1 MSEIAQPPVPTRPAE
16 GAKRQGRVDQLIT
29 GFVDGILVPIISNG
43 VLFIVFAVLWVAFG
57 AAIIWS
63 QGSLDA
69 TWDWVRSLPILVQAV
84 VWLLFLPVV
93 VGLWV
98 WETTWPLVVRLP
110 VLIGLAIWNLA
121 MFLPRAA
128 AAKP

>member
-16 GAKRQGRVDQLIT
+16 GARRQGRVDQLIT
-29 GFVDGILVPIISNG
+29 GFVEGILVPIISNG

-110 VLIGLAIWNLA
+110 VVIGLAIWNLA
-121 MFLPRAA
+121 MFLPRPA

>member
-1 MSEIAQPPVPTRPAE
+1 ME
-16 GAKRQGRVDQLIT
+16 QLIS
-29 GFVDGILVPIISNG
+29 GVVNG
-43 VLFIVFAVLWVAFG
+43 VVVPVVTSGLAFIVFLVLWAAFG

-69 TWDWVRSLPILVQAV
+69 TWEWVRSLPMIVQAV

-98 WETTWPLVVRLP
+98 WETAWPLIVRL
-110 VLIGLAIWNLA
+110 VLVAGLAAWNLII
-121 MFLPRAA
+121 FLPRAA
-128 AAKP
+128 AAEP

>member
-16 GAKRQGRVDQLIT
+16 GARRQGRVDQLIT

-69 TWDWVRSLPILVQAV
+69 TWDWVRSLPILIQAV

-110 VLIGLAIWNLA
+110 VVIGLAIWNLA
-121 MFLPRAA
+121 MFLPRGA

>member
-1 MSEIAQPPVPTRPAE
+1 M
-16 GAKRQGRVDQLIT
+16 DQLIT
-29 GFVDGILVPIISNG
+29 GFVEGILVPIISNG

-69 TWDWVRSLPILVQAV
+69 TWDWVRSLPILVQAL

-110 VLIGLAIWNLA
+110 VVIGLAIWNLA
-121 MFLPRAA
+121 TFLPRAA

>member
-16 GAKRQGRVDQLIT
+16 GARRQGRVDQLIT

-69 TWDWVRSLPILVQAV
+69 TWDWVRSLPILVQAL

-121 MFLPRAA
+121 MFLPRPA

>member
-16 GAKRQGRVDQLIT
+16 GARRQGRVDQLIT

-69 TWDWVRSLPILVQAV
+69 TWDWVRSLPILVQAL

-98 WETTWPLVVRLP
+98 WETTSPLVVRLP
-110 VLIGLAIWNLA
+110 VVIGLAIWNLA
-121 MFLPRAA
+121 MFLPRGA